1 MSTERTT
8 PYGMWRYG
16 NDFRRA
22 SLYVRDGVDDKY
34 FMPYYFLVGQSIELS
49 FKAFLMGRGESI
61 EELRKRFGHN
71 LKALSA
77 EARLRQIGREV
88 KLDRVHFGVIDLLSY
103 EYTKHRFRYFEAGTM
118 AVPDVTLIQ
127 AASDRLSEGL
137 RTFCY
142 KETKW

>member
-49 FKAFLMGRGESI
+49 FKALLMGRGESI
-61 EELRKRFGHN
+61 EELRLRNFKYGITCGHQPDYLRASSGPASSTMKN
-71 LKALSA
+71 L
-77 EARLRQIGREV
+77 
-88 KLDRVHFGVIDLLSY
+88 GVVIVDEKNLPEGAHELL
-103 EYTKHRFRYFEAGTM
+103 
-118 AVPDVTLIQ
+118 
-127 AASDRLSEGL
+127 
-137 RTFCY
+137 
-142 KETKW
+142 